1 MHSDHDAFLSAIR
14 TRELVRIV
22 FVAKSDGAR
31 RERTCA
37 PLDFGPSRR
46 AKTPTPKYHVHDLDS
61 PSGRHALS
69 LDAEQIVS
77 IVPTGETFDP
87 ADIVTW
93 DTRSSPWH
101 IERDW
106 GAQS

>member
-1 MHSDHDAFLSAIR
+1 MHPNHDAFLSAIR
-14 TRELVRIV
+14 SRELMRVV
-22 FVAKSDGAR
+22 FDAKSDGTR
-31 RERTCA
+31 RDRMCA

-46 AKTPTPKYHVHDLDS
+46 ARVPEPKYHFHDLDS
-61 PSGRHALS
+61 PSGRHALG
-69 LDAEQIVS
+69 LAPEQIVS
-77 IVPTGETFDP
+77 MSPTGETFDP

-101 IERDW
+101 VDRDW